1 MDIRNQRVCIT
12 GASAGIG
19 EACAEAFAAQG
30 AQVYLIARRKD
41 RIDALAAKLSKTYG
55 VETYA
60 QQLDV
65 RNREN
70 VARFAETLP
79 EKWRDFDILLN
90 NAGLS
95 RGLEP
100 VHKGSIDDWEEMID
114 TNIKG
119 LLYIT
124 HALVQRMVQRGRG
137 HLIQIGSIAGHE
149 VYPSGNVY
157 CATKHAVKAINRG
170 MCMELMGS
178 GVRVTSVDPG
188 MVETEFSLVRFRGD
202 EPRAKAVYQGL
213 QPLSGEDVAQAVLFC
228 ATRPPHAN
236 VREMVLLA
244 SAQGSANHTKRA

>member
-1 MDIRNQRVCIT
+1 MDIRHQRVCIT

-30 AQVYLIARRKD
+30 AHVLLIARRQD
-41 RIDALAAKLSKTYG
+41 RIDSLATKLAKTYG

-65 RNREN
+65 RNRED
-70 VARFAETLP
+70 VARFAENLP
-79 EKWRDFDILLN
+79 EKWRDFDILVN

-95 RGLEP
+95 RGLDP
-100 VHKGSIDDWEEMID
+100 IHRGSIDDWEEMID

-119 LLYIT
+119 LLYMT

-170 MCMELMGS
+170 MCMDLMGS

-188 MVETEFSLVRFRGD
+188 MVETEFSIVRFHGD
-202 EPRAKAVYQGL
+202 EHRAKAVYQGV
-213 QPLSGEDVAQAVLFC
+213 QPLSGDDVAQAVLFC

-236 VREMVLLA
+236 VREMVLLP
-244 SAQGSANHTKRA
+244 SVQGSANHTKRA